1 MFPKFVFN
9 ALAEELLAQHVTNMT
24 KRNKTLSIEVYFIA
38 LLSLRLQEIISKLDY
53 YWEDVLYK
61 SIALGMFF
69 KYAKLNVE

>member
-38 LLSLRLQEIISKLDY
+38 LLSFRLQEIISILDY
-53 YWEDVLYK
+53 YWEDILYK
-61 SIALGMFF
+61 SIALGMF
-69 KYAKLNVE
+69 LNMQN

>member
-38 LLSLRLQEIISKLDY
+38 LLSFRLQEIISIPDY
-53 YWEDVLYK
+53 YWEDILYK
-61 SIALGMFF
+61 SIALGMF
-69 KYAKLNVE
+69 LNMQN